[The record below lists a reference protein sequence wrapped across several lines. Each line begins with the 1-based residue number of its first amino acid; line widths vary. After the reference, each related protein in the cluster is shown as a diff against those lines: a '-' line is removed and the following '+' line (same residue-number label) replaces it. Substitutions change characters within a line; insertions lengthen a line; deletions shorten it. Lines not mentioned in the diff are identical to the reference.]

1 MKQAKSILCMIIFM
15 IMISGCSKEKIQYTD
30 TYIPKQDMQYMHYE
44 NFGINTVETEEGYYK
59 LINQFLYF
67 IDKKTMT
74 AVPLCD
80 KAECLHEQ
88 DTSRN
93 KTECNAYAGYNNM
106 GQLFYD
112 GNFLYVLRDVY
123 HKDDSDTYIT
133 ELWRISM
140 DGTTK
145 DKVCGLPKEE
155 EVFCWM
161 LHRESV
167 YYVTEKEGEDGKIHK
182 VLKYFQLKDT
192 DNIKT
197 IKMFDDIYNG
207 CVQDI
212 QAYGNYVYLYL
223 TGNNKD
229 IESGE
234 TDIEEN
240 ETEDFSE
247 TIVNRWVCY
256 NIVTG
261 EMKELFTD
269 QTEDGKRTK
278 MVQYIDFWQDKLLA
292 KYFYL
297 DEKAQKLE
305 EAGQI
310 YQYQLDGSQ
319 KEILLKTDDQYDK
332 YRTDENYLYVYNF
345 WRKSVADG
353 KEKPKMTVYDK
364 KGNQVDEMEMPME
377 AYADIE
383 GGSSGCFFYDFQT
396 EEKMVIAYIDK
407 SKIGTYHG
415 KKMEAVGCYESEVD
429 TEFIEKTE
437 E

>member
-1 MKQAKSILCMIIFM
+1 MKRANYIVCMMLVIIVL
-15 IMISGCSKEKIQYTD
+15 SGCSKEKIQYTD
-30 TYIPKQDMQYMHYE
+30 TYIPKQDMQYMHYG
-44 NFGINTVETEEGYYK
+44 NFGINTVETEKGYYK
-59 LINQFLYF
+59 LVNQFLYF
-67 IDKKTMT
+67 IDKETMT
-74 AVPLCD
+74 TVPLCD

-88 DTSRN
+88 DTSGK
-93 KTECNAYAGYNNM
+93 KTECNAYAGYNNI

-155 EVFCWM
+155 EVFSWM
-161 LHRESV
+161 LHRGSV

-234 TDIEEN
+234 TDIEDD

-256 NIVTG
+256 NIVTS

-269 QTEDGKRTK
+269 QTEDGKMTK

-297 DEKAQKLE
+297 DEKAQKSE

-319 KEILLKTDDQYDK
+319 KEILLQTDDQYDK
-332 YRTDENYLYVYNF
+332 YRADENYLYVYNF
-345 WRKSVADG
+345 WRKSVDAG

-364 KGNQVDEMEMPME
+364 QGNQVDEMEMPMN
-377 AYADIE
+377 AYADME
-383 GGSSGCFFYDFQT
+383 GGSSGCFLWDMLT
-396 EEKMVIAYIDK
+396 EEKMEIVYIDK

-415 KKMEAVGCYESEVD
+415 KKMEAIGCYEAKVNM
-429 TEFIEKTE
+429 EFDEKAE